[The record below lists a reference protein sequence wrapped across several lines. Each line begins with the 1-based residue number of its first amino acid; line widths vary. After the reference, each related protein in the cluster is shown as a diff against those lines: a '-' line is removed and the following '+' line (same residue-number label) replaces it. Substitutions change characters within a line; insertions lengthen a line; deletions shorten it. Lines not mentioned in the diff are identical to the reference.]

1 MIFKKLSFLLCSF
14 LVIHFVA
21 AQSGSSI
28 KTSIEKNKILL
39 GEPFHLVVEVKIS
52 EQSKTSFEMPDSI
65 AHFEFLED
73 PIIDSNSSDGLITLT
88 GRYKMTSFDSGHW
101 VIPSYHLTEKIKSDP
116 ISVDVVF
123 TDFDPQQPYHDIKEI
138 EEVKPPK
145 KKTTWWRY
153 AIAGTLALVLVLLYL
168 LRKKKKQPVIPVLA
182 VPINPFEEAMKELKQ
197 LEENKPDAKLFYSK
211 LVGIFRLYV
220 YKKKGILSLQK
231 TTDDLIIQLNK
242 SGLQKEQ
249 FDKLSQVLRLSD
261 FVKFA
266 KYIPTQEDNTNS
278 IGEIRNA
285 ITAIE
290 KEGM

>member
-1 MIFKKLSFLLCSF
+1 
-14 LVIHFVA
+14 
-21 AQSGSSI
+21 
-28 KTSIEKNKILL
+28 
-39 GEPFHLVVEVKIS
+39 
-52 EQSKTSFEMPDSI
+52 
-65 AHFEFLED
+65 
-73 PIIDSNSSDGLITLT
+73 
-88 GRYKMTSFDSGHW
+88 
-101 VIPSYHLTEKIKSDP
+101 
-116 ISVDVVF
+116 
-123 TDFDPQQPYHDIKEI
+123 
-138 EEVKPPK
+138 
-145 KKTTWWRY
+145 
-153 AIAGTLALVLVLLYL
+153 
-168 LRKKKKQPVIPVLA
+168 VLA